1 MTYGIIA
8 NSPRIAVIGGGVNG
22 LCCAWQLSCKGA
34 EVTVFESGELMKA
47 TSSSSSKLLHGGVR
61 YLENLEIRLV
71 YEALHERA
79 WWLEN
84 CPDLTR
90 VLHMIL
96 PVYKGGPRPRW
107 LIKLGLSIYDLLA
120 GRKNI
125 SPHQWLTLD
134 EMRKISPDLKQD
146 DLLGGFRY
154 SDGQM
159 DDYQLG
165 LWVAQQ
171 ARISGATLVEN
182 YTIDKVNMHGDVWH
196 KGEKFDYDFVVNAA
210 GPWAQQLLER
220 SDIIGKTRLDLVR
233 GSHILFKGE
242 PAQSYLLQTELD
254 NRIFFVLPYQGKT
267 LVGTT
272 EIRQKIN
279 DPIHITASEIEYLLY
294 HYNRYFNEKRMEADV
309 IETITG
315 LRPLITSDKSLN
327 RLSREYVLEQQHRL
341 ITIYGGKWT
350 TARSLGKKVAN
361 RLL

>member
-1 MTYGIIA
+1 MNGKITV
-8 NSPRIAVIGGGVNG
+8 NNPRIAVIGGGVNG
-22 LCCAWQLSCKGA
+22 LCCAWQLSQKSA
-34 EVTVFESGELMKA
+34 EVTVFEGGELMKA

-90 VLHMIL
+90 ELHMLL

-107 LIKLGLSIYDLLA
+107 LIKVGLSIYDLLA

-125 SPHQWLTLD
+125 SPHQWITLD
-134 EMRKISPDLKQD
+134 EMREISPNLKQD
-146 DLLGGFRY
+146 GLLGGFRY

-171 ARISGATLVEN
+171 ARMSGATLVEN
-182 YTIDKVNMHGDVWH
+182 YTIDKINTNGNIWH

-220 SDIIGKTRLDLVR
+220 SNIMGKTKLDIVR

-242 PAQSYLLQTELD
+242 PSQSYLLQTD
-254 NRIFFVLPYQGKT
+254 SDHRVFFVLPYQGKT

-279 DPIHITASEIEYLLY
+279 DPIQITDSEIEYLLY
-294 HYNRYFNEKRMEADV
+294 QYNQYFNEKRTEADI
-309 IETITG
+309 IETISG
-315 LRPLITSDKSLN
+315 LRPLIKSDVSVN
-327 RLSREYVLEQQHRL
+327 RLSREYVLEQQHKL
-341 ITIYGGKWT
+341 LTIYGGKWT